1 MKKTIL
7 LAFLG
12 AGLFTANAQTAT
24 ATLNVKLA
32 AVQSITINS
41 MPIVDMEYNLS
52 TDYSGAGVEAT
63 AIDHLKV
70 VSSGGF
76 VISVSVP
83 SEEISASSS
92 PTEKILASGIKIVAS
107 YGTGNN
113 DGSTFEPLAP
123 LTTGT
128 TTTGEVLLT
137 STTGGASKLYTVKYQ
152 GAGSGAYFGKR
163 IGLGTTTYTT
173 PIQYSIIAN

>member
-24 ATLNVKLA
+24 ATLKVNLA
-32 AVQSITINS
+32 AVQSITINLVPTVQ
-41 MPIVDMEYNLS
+41 MNYNLS
-52 TDYSGAGVEAT
+52 TDYSGAGVEVTAT
-63 AIDHLKV
+63 DHLKV

-76 VISVSVP
+76 IISVSVP
-83 SEEISASSS
+83 DAEISTSSS
-92 PTEKILASGIKIVAS
+92 LTETILASGIKIEAS

-113 DGSTFEPLAP
+113 DGSTFEELAS

-128 TTTGEVLLT
+128 GGVLLT
-137 STTGGASKLYTVKYQ
+137 STTGGASKLYSVKYQ
-152 GAGSGAYFGKR
+152 GAGKDAYFGKR
-163 IGLGTTTYTT
+163 IGTGITTYTT